1 MKLKAW
7 KGCFPYRTSA
17 LTPDYIGYELKI
29 QGIKDSQNGS
39 DSMDN
44 VKKNRWVWKP
54 GSAIFLWG
62 FLWIS

>member
-44 VKKNRWVWKP
+44 VKKNRWV
-54 GSAIFLWG
+54 
-62 FLWIS
+62 